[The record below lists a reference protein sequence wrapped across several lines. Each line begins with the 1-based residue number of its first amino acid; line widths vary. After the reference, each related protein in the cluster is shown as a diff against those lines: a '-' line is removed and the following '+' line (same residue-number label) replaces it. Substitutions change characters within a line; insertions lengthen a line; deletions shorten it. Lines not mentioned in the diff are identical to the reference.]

1 METTRFSNG
10 FYGRK
15 SLWVA
20 LTSIFLLATFLP
32 RAAQSKSAE
41 VGKRLTPSRAAEML
55 ARAKVAEK
63 EERYYAALGLVE
75 SVLAMDASNE
85 KALMIKQ
92 RLDETID
99 MRARALYESSRGRF
113 RALRSNEQPEEAQGQ
128 DLPGPKNP
136 HEIAGKRK
144 NRLQYRRTVQN
155 TEVGKQ
161 LQQIRV
167 DLSSLSQE
175 TSFRDAIEQ
184 LKTSGGGKPLNIV
197 VMWKDLEEN
206 TDIDETTPIKMDPI
220 SGVSLGTALEL
231 LLASVSG
238 PDAELGYAVRGGVIR
253 IATKES
259 LSGQMKTAVYD
270 ATDILNT
277 RAGYD
282 LAGYGGGYNSGNYGG
297 GYGNNYGGNN
307 YGGRNGGPYG
317 SAGGSYGGSRSGGS
331 RDRGGYYGRNYR
343 RPDGYGSTGGYY
355 GGSRSGGSRYGGS
368 RYGGSRYGGSRYGG
382 SRDGGSRYGG
392 SRSRYG
398 RSGGYRGGY
407 RR

>member
-1 METTRFSNG
+1 METTQFSNG
-10 FYGRK
+10 FSGRK

-41 VGKRLTPSRAAEML
+41 VGKRLTPSRVAEML

-63 EERYYAALGLVE
+63 QERYYAALGLVE

-85 KALMIKQ
+85 KALMMKQ
-92 RLDETID
+92 RLDDTID
-99 MRARALYESSRGRF
+99 MRARALYESNQGRF
-113 RALRSNEQPEEAQGQ
+113 RPLRSNEQPEEAQGQ
-128 DLPGPKNP
+128 DIPDPNNR

-144 NRLQYRRTVQN
+144 NRPQYRPTVQN
-155 TEVGKQ
+155 TEVVEQ
-161 LQQIRV
+161 LEQIRA

-206 TDIDETTPIKMDPI
+206 ADIDETTPIKMDPI

-238 PDAELGYAVRGGVIR
+238 PDAELGYAVKGGVIR
-253 IATKES
+253 IATKQS
-259 LSGQMKTAVYD
+259 LAEQMKTAVYD
-270 ATDILNT
+270 ATDILST

-282 LAGYGGGYNSGNYGG
+282 LGGYGGGYNSGDYGR
-297 GYGNNYGGNN
+297 GYGNN

-317 SAGGSYGGSRSGGS
+317 SAGGSYGGSRNGGS
-331 RDRGGYYGRNYR
+331 RDRGGYYGRSYR

-368 RYGGSRYGGSRYGG
+368 RYGGSTS
-382 SRDGGSRYGG
+382 GG

-398 RSGGYRGGY
+398 RSGGYRGDY